1 MKTIILN
8 SDHVGILSSCLCLT
22 HCILTPLFFLYQIE
36 TYSLSNAANFF
47 WYTLN
52 YFFLIIS
59 FFAVGMSIKNSSKK
73 SIKILML
80 MSWFFLFGLIL
91 NEQLELLKVPEFF
104 SYSAAISLCSLH
116 IYNMNFCR
124 CKDESCCAN
133 SVKK

>member
-36 TYSLSNAANFF
+36 TYSLANGANFF

-59 FFAVGMSIKNSSKK
+59 FFAVGRSIKNSSKK

-80 MSWFFLFGLIL
+80 ISWFFLFGLIL
-91 NEQLELLKVPEFF
+91 NEQLELFIVPEFF

-116 IYNMNFCR
+116 IYNLNFCR
-124 CKDESCCAN
+124 CEDENCCDN